1 MRSEGI
7 GVKLRKWS
15 LKMKKVTPMSDEE
28 FKAVRE
34 EMLRYLE
41 SLGFKIE
48 RRRG

>member
-1 MRSEGI
+1 MR
-7 GVKLRKWS
+7 LRKWS
-15 LKMKKVTPMSDEE
+15 LKTEKVTPMSDEE

-34 EMLRYLE
+34 TMLRYLE